1 MELQYVNLLLTY
13 YLACSLHV
21 GGWVGGREG
30 VIDHVERHAVK
41 RDSEVGG
48 EVFVV

>member
-1 MELQYVNLLLTY
+1 M
-13 YLACSLHV
+13 LAARRGV

-48 EVFVV
+48 DVFVV

>member
-1 MELQYVNLLLTY
+1 VELQYINLLTY

-21 GGWVGGREG
+21 GGWVE

-41 RDSEVGG
+41 RD
-48 EVFVV
+48 